1 MTKLQTR
8 SNDLLRAADTH
19 LVLAAIHEARPKPTK
34 EKKVKRVP
42 AEKRRKILEKQ
53 VENMVKAII
62 AWRDGQVCVMGSI
75 DGARCGNG
83 LMWSHFIAQGQ
94 SNWMRLD
101 LGNVF
106 WGCGC
111 HNLLDKFG
119 DPILGMWVQN
129 TFGLM
134 AVMALRDEAKKHVN
148 GKKRTEY
155 ELEEM
160 LAGYDQLY
168 QNRYTTDLDL
178 ASLVA
183 GGFYGDTIRKV
194 WLDEEKI

>member
-8 SNDLLRAADTH
+8 SNDLLRAADH
-19 LVLAAIHEARPKPTK
+19 HNVLSAIHEAKPKPSK

-53 VENMVKAII
+53 IEDMVKMII
-62 AWRDGQVCVMGSI
+62 SWRDGQVCVMGEM
-75 DGARCGNG
+75 DGVRCGNG
-83 LMWSHFIAQGQ
+83 LMWNHFIAQGQ

-106 WGCGC
+106 WGCGS
-111 HNLLDKFG
+111 HNGLDKWG
-119 DPILGMWVQN
+119 DPILGIWVQE
-129 TFGLM
+129 TFGAK
-134 AVMALRDEAKKHVN
+134 AVLALREEAKRHAN

-168 QNRYTTDLDL
+168 QNRYTADLDL
-178 ASLVA
+178 ASLVV
-183 GGFYGDTIRKV
+183 GGFYGQVIKKA
-194 WLDEEKI
+194 WLDENRI